1 MTTTNVA
8 TADVTPSA
16 DTAEAGWQK
25 GFWSLIVTQF
35 QGAFSDNALKQLVIY
50 TVLPAVSK
58 ERGDTMVSLI
68 NALFALP
75 FIFFSMTGGFFADR
89 YSKRTV
95 MTGVKVFEIG
105 IMSLALAGLALGN

>member
-8 TADVTPSA
+8 TADSAPSVETREP
-16 DTAEAGWQK
+16 DWQK

-35 QGAFSDNALKQLVIY
+35 QGAFSDNALKQLVIFS
-50 TVLPAVSK
+50 VLAAVPK
-58 ERGDTMVSLI
+58 NRGDAMVSII

-89 YSKRTV
+89 FSKRTV
-95 MTGVKVFEIG
+95 MTGVKIFEIG
-105 IMSLALAGLALGN
+105 IMTFALAS